1 MSLFIIVP
9 LFHLWSYLQSQLRL
23 PAFARTMASYI
34 NILLTRTVNCLLTKQ
49 KSYWQQPRRGRV
61 CVCVLRKCEFVRKWE
76 REREKRRVVGRE
88 RMTKRALNVRPLLVW
103 TPTGLSAGT
112 HLSNALNAAPTLDC
126 TISLSATKYR
136 ARGIRRSLSAVSNPS
151 CAPPTVRL
159 RHSSPSFICSSPH
172 VVATWIRLAESRWPL
187 CFQKSSV

>member
-49 KSYWQQPRRGRV
+49 KSYWQQPQRGRGCV
-61 CVCVLRKCEFVRKWE
+61 CVCWE
-76 REREKRRVVGRE
+76 SVSLWESEREKERGGGWWGERGWQRE
-88 RMTKRALNVRPLLVW
+88 PLNVRPLLVW

-136 ARGIRRSLSAVSNPS
+136 ARGIRRSLSVILLSCLYFILLHILRCRTPPALLQQSVS
-151 CAPPTVRL
+151 AILPPLLYVRL
-159 RHSSPSFICSSPH
+159 HTS
-172 VVATWIRLAESRWPL
+172 
-187 CFQKSSV
+187 

>member
-1 MSLFIIVP
+1 MVLSTEPAPAASVRQDYGQLHKHFTDKDGQLFTDEAKV
-9 LFHLWSYLQSQLRL
+9 LLAAATAW
-23 PAFARTMASYI
+23 ARM
-34 NILLTRTVNCLLTKQ
+34 
-49 KSYWQQPRRGRV
+49 
-61 CVCVLRKCEFVRKWE
+61 CVCVEKVWVCEKVRE
-76 REREKRRVVGRE
+76 RERERRRVVGRE

>member
-1 MSLFIIVP
+1 MSLFIIVL

-136 ARGIRRSLSAVSNPS
+136 ARGIRRSLSVILLSCLYFILLHILPCRTPPALLQQSVS
-151 CAPPTVRL
+151 AILPPLLYVRL
-159 RHSSPSFICSSPH
+159 HTS
-172 VVATWIRLAESRWPL
+172 
-187 CFQKSSV
+187 